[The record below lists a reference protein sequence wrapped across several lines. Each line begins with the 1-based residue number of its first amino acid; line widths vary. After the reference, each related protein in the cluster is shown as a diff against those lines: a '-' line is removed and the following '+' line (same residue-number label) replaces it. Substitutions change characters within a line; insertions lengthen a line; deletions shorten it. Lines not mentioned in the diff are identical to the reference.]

1 MIGQAIEGQVT
12 VLDGIAAIT
21 SKLVNLG
28 RDMKKLKENIHA
40 IQVGY
45 ETCGGMHLDK
55 ECPLIEEVK
64 RVEEVKYGEFGRS
77 FPKNSVNEAR
87 YQMSYQGYYT
97 RVDNRSPFGNT
108 NMNTRNQNVTLKNLE
123 TRIGKSGK
131 DFQAKAAKEAPS
143 TSTPVGHYK
152 AIFT

>member
-87 YQMSYQGYYT
+87 GMGHIDSYDKCTNKLLGVSFVYESLEIKKET
-97 RVDNRSPFGNT
+97 KEEVASNELLVDGNPKPPT
-108 NMNTRNQNVTLKNLE
+108 QEMDVKKKNE
-123 TRIGKSGK
+123 KS
-131 DFQAKAAKEAPS
+131 
-143 TSTPVGHYK
+143 
-152 AIFT
+152 